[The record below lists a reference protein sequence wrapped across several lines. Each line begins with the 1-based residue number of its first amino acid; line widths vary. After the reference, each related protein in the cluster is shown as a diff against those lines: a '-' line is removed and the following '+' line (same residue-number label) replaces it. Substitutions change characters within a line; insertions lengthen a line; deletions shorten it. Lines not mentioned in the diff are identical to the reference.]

1 MISIRNGIGATDI
14 SHSLDR
20 AGTVGKVPDADA
32 LPEIVDS
39 QTWRAALDE
48 LTSREKAL
56 TRAKDAVAA
65 LRRRLPMTAVRGD
78 YVFETPS
85 GPRTLLELFDG
96 RRQLIVYHFMFGD
109 DADEGCPGC
118 SWLTDAMTHPAHLN
132 ARDVSFALI
141 SRGRL
146 EKLEAY
152 QQRMGWDRDWF
163 SSHGTTF
170 NDDMGVT
177 VEGEEWHGLS
187 VFLREDD
194 EVYRT
199 YFTGDRGVEHLGSH
213 WTYLDLT
220 PFGRQETWEDSPEG
234 RPQSAPY
241 EWIRRHDDY

>member
-1 MISIRNGIGATDI
+1 MTDA
-14 SHSLDR
+14 SDL
-20 AGTVGKVPDADA
+20 PD
-32 LPEIVDS
+32 IVDAVEW
-39 QTWRAALDE
+39 TVALAAV
-48 LTSREKAL
+48 TASEKEL

-65 LRRRLPMTAVRGD
+65 QRRRLPMTAVRSD
-78 YVFETPS
+78 YQFETPT
-85 GPRTLLELFDG
+85 GPRTLLNLFES

-109 DADEGCPGC
+109 DAEEGCPGC

-132 ARDVSFALI
+132 ARDVSFILV
-141 SRGRL
+141 SRARL
-146 EKLEAY
+146 EKLDAY

-177 VEGEEWHGLS
+177 VDGDEWHGLS
-187 VFLREDD
+187 VFVRDGDD
-194 EVYRT
+194 VYRT

-220 PFGRQETWEDSPEG
+220 PFGRQEEWEDSPAG
-234 RPQSAPY
+234 RPQSAAY